1 MNLKNILTNKLDEIS
16 FDQAIFSDKIYRKI
30 RNLDDTYSVLCL
42 EFKNNNFIWE
52 KINNFQLSGEYL

>member
-1 MNLKNILTNKLDEIS
+1 MKYHLIKQ
-16 FDQAIFSDKIYRKI
+16 FFSDKIYRKI

>member
-1 MNLKNILTNKLDEIS
+1 MKSNQNLNNTLDEIS

-30 RNLDDTYSVLCL
+30 CNLDDTYSVFCL

-52 KINNFQLSGEYL
+52 KINNFHLS